1 MPGLDSRAPNKAV
14 LTGRL
19 KEYINYISTE
29 AKMARFMISMPDEM
43 LKKLDEAA
51 RKEHR
56 SRSELLREAA
66 RHRLTADA
74 AASPASSSSRT
85 RTQKIPRTR
94 ATGVA
99 RERLLRLGIGLSGCP
114 GLDRL
119 VGPDKVRPDMRRLMK
134 IGKKLSGL
142 SRDIIESRKDRW

>member
-1 MPGLDSRAPNKAV
+1 
-14 LTGRL
+14 
-19 KEYINYISTE
+19 
-29 AKMARFMISMPDEM
+29 MARFMISMPDEM

-66 RHRLTADA
+66 RNRLAIEA
-74 AASPASSSSRT
+74 AGSPSSTTNKRK
-85 RTQKIPRTR
+85 TQKTPKRR
-94 ATGVA
+94 AKGVT
-99 RERLLRLGIGLSGCP
+99 RERLLRLGIGQNGCP

-119 VGPDKVRPDMRRLMK
+119 VGPDKGRPKMQRLLK

-142 SRDIIESRKDRW
+142 SREIIESRKERR

>member
-1 MPGLDSRAPNKAV
+1 
-14 LTGRL
+14 L
-19 KEYINYISTE
+19 KLYINHISKKE
-29 AKMARFMISMPDEM
+29 KAAMARFMISMPDEM

-56 SRSELLREAA
+56 TRSELLREAA
-66 RHRLTADA
+66 RNQLAIDA
-74 AASPASSSSRT
+74 AASPGSNTTGASTRETSRT
-85 RTQKIPRTR
+85 A

-99 RERLLRLGIGLSGCP
+99 RERLLRLGIGQVGCP

-119 VGPDKVRPDMRRLMK
+119 VGPEKARPDMRRLRK

-142 SRDIIESRKDRW
+142 SDDIIESRKDRW

>member
-1 MPGLDSRAPNKAV
+1 V
-14 LTGRL
+14 
-19 KEYINYISTE
+19 
-29 AKMARFMISMPDEM
+29 ARFMISMPDEM

-66 RHRLTADA
+66 RQRLASEAGAIPASNQKRTKGPEKMSK
-74 AASPASSSSRT
+74 AAS
-85 RTQKIPRTR
+85 
-94 ATGVA
+94 VA
-99 RERLLRLGIGLSGCP
+99 RDRMLRLGIGQSGCP

-119 VGPDKVRPDMRRLMK
+119 VGPRKIRPDMRRLLK

-142 SRDIIESRKDRW
+142 SRDILESRKDRL